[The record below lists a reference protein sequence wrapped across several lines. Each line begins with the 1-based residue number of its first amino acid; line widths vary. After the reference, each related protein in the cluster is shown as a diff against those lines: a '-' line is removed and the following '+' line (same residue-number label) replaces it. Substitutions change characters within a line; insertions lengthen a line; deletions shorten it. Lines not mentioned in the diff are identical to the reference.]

1 MNELDV
7 LIEGEL
13 IGRVQMNKAGR
24 LSFDY
29 EPRWR
34 DSPDGYS
41 LSVSMPIASITYS
54 HNLVSPY
61 LWNLKIEAPHS
72 MRHHRDAAAPSR
84 DHKFGAGLHLA
95 SLRTWFLE
103 RAFFCKTLV

>member
-13 IGRVQMNKAGR
+13 IGRVRMNKAGR

-41 LSVSMPIASITYS
+41 LSVSMPIATITYS
-54 HNLVSPY
+54 HNLVSSY
-61 LWNLKIEAPHS
+61 LWVYPQRNRPY
-72 MRHHRDAAAPSR
+72 SR
-84 DHKFGAGLHLA
+84 WAVPLT
-95 SLRTWFLE
+95 S
-103 RAFFCKTLV
+103 